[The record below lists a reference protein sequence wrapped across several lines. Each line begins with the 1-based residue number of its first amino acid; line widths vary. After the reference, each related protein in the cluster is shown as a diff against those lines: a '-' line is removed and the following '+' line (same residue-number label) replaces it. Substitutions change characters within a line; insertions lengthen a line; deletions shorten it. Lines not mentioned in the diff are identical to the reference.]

1 MNKAMKA
8 DPTND
13 LPGRVAQALAALGV
27 PAQRR
32 PAAKALGACT
42 LRLGPKG
49 QWVDYAVVL
58 QPQLARA
65 TMGAALMQARQL
77 AAPGANPTLLV
88 AEYVTPPVAE
98 DLRAQGQPFADAAG
112 NAWLPAPLVY
122 ITGRKPA
129 TKPMVPATG
138 RADTPAGLKT
148 LFALLCDPALADAPH
163 RAIAAAAG
171 VALGGVPGVLQ
182 DLQQQG
188 HLLVL
193 GKRRRLDATRR
204 VLDAWAQAYARRLRA
219 KTLHAVYTTTTFD
232 TWAEWQLDPAVCLWG
247 GEPAAN
253 LLTHYLRPGV
263 LTIYANKLPP
273 LLMAKQRMI
282 KANINFH
289 INDDRVL
296 EWRKPFW
303 GTLPA
308 GPRADTVPP
317 VLVYADLLATGDGRC
332 IETANLLYEQ
342 TLAGTF
348 PQG

>member
-1 MNKAMKA
+1 MKA
-8 DPTND
+8 DLTTD
-13 LPGRVAQALAALGV
+13 LAGRVAQALAALGV

-32 PAAKALGACT
+32 PAPAGACT

-49 QWVDYAVVL
+49 HWVDYAVVL

-65 TMGAALMQARQL
+65 TMGAALMQARQ
-77 AAPGANPTLLV
+77 AAVKGGHATLLV
-88 AEYVTPPVAE
+88 AEYVTPPVAD

-112 NAWLPAPLVY
+112 NAWLPAPLVF
-122 ITGRKPA
+122 ITGRKPTSKA
-129 TKPMVPATG
+129 IAPAAG
-138 RADTPAGLKT
+138 RADTPAGLKI

-171 VALGGVPGVLQ
+171 VALGGVPAVLQ

-219 KTLHAVYTTTTFD
+219 KTLHAVYTTSTFD
-232 TWAEWQLDPAVCLWG
+232 TWAEWQLDPAVGLWG

-253 LLTHYLRPGV
+253 LLTQYLRPGV

-282 KANINFH
+282 KANINFN
-289 INDDRVL
+289 INGDRVL

-303 GTLPA
+303 GQLPA
-308 GPRADTVPP
+308 GPRPDTVPP

-332 IETANLLYEQ
+332 IETANMIYEQ
-342 TLAGTF
+342 YLAGTF

>member
-1 MNKAMKA
+1 MNKQMKA
-8 DPTND
+8 DTTID
-13 LPGRVAQALAALGV
+13 LAGRVAQALTAMGV

-32 PAAKALGACT
+32 PAPRDACT

-49 QWVDYAVVL
+49 HWVDYAVML

-65 TMGAALMQARQL
+65 TMGAALMQARQ
-77 AAPGANPTLLV
+77 GNVKGGNPTLLV
-88 AEYVTPPVAE
+88 AEYVTPPVAD

-112 NAWLPAPLVY
+112 NAWLPAPLVF
-122 ITGRKPA
+122 ITGRKPT
-129 TKPMVPATG
+129 TKPVAPAAG
-138 RADTPAGLKT
+138 RADTPAGLKI

-171 VALGGVPGVLQ
+171 VALGGVPAVLQ

-219 KTLHAVYTTTTFD
+219 KTLHVVYITPKFD
-232 TWAEWQLDPAVCLWG
+232 TWAEWQLDPAVGLWG

-253 LLTHYLRPGV
+253 LLTQYLRPGV

-282 KANINFH
+282 KADVH
-289 INDDRVL
+289 AERVL

-308 GPRADTVPP
+308 GPRPDTVPP

-332 IETANLLYEQ
+332 IETANMLYEQ
-342 TLAGTF
+342 YLAGTF
-348 PQG
+348 P

>member
-1 MNKAMKA
+1 MEA
-8 DPTND
+8 DQTTD
-13 LPGRVAQALAALGV
+13 LAERVAQALAAMGV
-27 PAQRR
+27 PAQCR
-32 PAAKALGACT
+32 PAPSGACT

-49 QWVDYAVVL
+49 QWADYTVVMVSH
-58 QPQLARA
+58 LARA
-65 TMGAALMQARQL
+65 TMGAALMQARQVVQK
-77 AAPGANPTLLV
+77 AGNPTLLV
-88 AEYVTPPVAE
+88 AEYVTPPVAD
-98 DLRAQGQPFADAAG
+98 DLRAQGQPFADAVG
-112 NAWLPAPLVY
+112 NAWLPAPLVF
-122 ITGRKPA
+122 ITGRKRASTP
-129 TKPMVPATG
+129 VPAAAG

-148 LFALLCDPALADAPH
+148 VFALLCDPALADAPH

-219 KTLHAVYTTTTFD
+219 KTLHGVYVTPTFD
-232 TWAEWQLDPAVCLWG
+232 TWVDWPLDPADGLWG

-253 LLTHYLRPGV
+253 LLTKYLRPGV
-263 LTIYANKLPP
+263 LTIYARRLPP
-273 LLMAKQRMI
+273 LLMARQRMI
-282 KANINFH
+282 RA
-289 INDDRVL
+289 DGQADRIL

-303 GTLPA
+303 GQLPA
-308 GPRADTVPP
+308 GPRPDVVPP

-332 IETANLLYEQ
+332 IETANVLYEQ
-342 TLAGTF
+342 YLASTF